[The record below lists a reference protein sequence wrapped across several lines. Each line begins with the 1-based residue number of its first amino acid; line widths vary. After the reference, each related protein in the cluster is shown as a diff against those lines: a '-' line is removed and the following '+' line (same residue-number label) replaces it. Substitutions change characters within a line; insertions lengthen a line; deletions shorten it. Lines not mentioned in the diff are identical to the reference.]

1 MAIKGSWRRPG
12 TGHRR
17 HRTISVSSTRHL
29 FLSEAD
35 ATHRYIAA
43 QGERIVS
50 DETIVGLVKDLTSQL
65 SAIAVE
71 FGTRADR
78 LANEGDAVAAGGR
91 ATPRDP
97 CQLASQLLAQ
107 RLARFDHFPA
117 ELFHEP
123 AWDMLLA
130 LFVAGEKGQTMN
142 VKTLVA
148 SAQAPVTT
156 SQRWIDHLHKLKLI
170 DRVIDPMDRR
180 RMEISLSDSGQK
192 AVVAYLDSLPAR

>member
-1 MAIKGSWRRPG
+1 M
-12 TGHRR
+12 
-17 HRTISVSSTRHL
+17 
-29 FLSEAD
+29 
-35 ATHRYIAA
+35 
-43 QGERIVS
+43 
-50 DETIVGLVKDLTSQL
+50 

-78 LANEGDAVAAGGR
+78 LAHESDSGVPMGAA
-91 ATPRDP
+91 ALDPRE
-97 CQLASQLLAQ
+97 LAKQLLAQ
-107 RLARFDHFPA
+107 RMARFDHFPA

-130 LFVAGEKGQTMN
+130 LFVAHEERRTMN

-170 DRVIDPMDRR
+170 DRVIDPVDRR
-180 RMEISLSDSGQK
+180 RMEISLSDSGYT
-192 AVVAYLDSLPAR
+192 AITAYLRRLGAA